1 MRNQNNNWK
10 SAGGSEQK
18 INYKIFKKRR
28 RRNKCELII
37 KTAII
42 FAFK

>member
-10 SAGGSEQK
+10 SADGGEQK
-18 INYKIFKKRR
+18 INYKFLKRR